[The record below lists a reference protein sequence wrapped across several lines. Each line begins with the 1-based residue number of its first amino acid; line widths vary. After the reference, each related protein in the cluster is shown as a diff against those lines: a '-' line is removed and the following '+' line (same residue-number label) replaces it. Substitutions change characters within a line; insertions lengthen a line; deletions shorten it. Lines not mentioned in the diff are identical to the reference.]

1 MKFNDKREHIEKL
14 EVCME
19 FEKEKM
25 RQIRKIIIWLG
36 VVILL
41 LIYSKEV
48 FRGLAIAFNIMKPF
62 IYGGII
68 AFILNLPL
76 RFVEE
81 KLFARWTGKSAAKYK
96 RPVSIFLSILLLC
109 GVITLVVA
117 MVVPQVMQTIVEL
130 GNKIPPFIE
139 QTLLQ
144 LKEQSVNY
152 PEFQQYLEKLD
163 LSDINLDT
171 LWNNLLTFAKSGMTS
186 MLTST
191 FSMAT
196 SIVGGIVNGL
206 IALIFSLYILGQK
219 EKLADQSKRILS
231 AYASDKWNARI
242 LKVCSMLYRNFSN
255 FISGQCLEAVIL
267 GTMFVITMTILGMPY
282 AVLVG
287 MLISFTALIPIVGA
301 FIGCFVGT
309 FLILVDTPQKALWF
323 IILFLVLQQIEGNL
337 IYPKVVGS
345 SVGLPPIWVLMA
357 VSVGGSL
364 FGIFGMLSFIP
375 LVSTFYMLLRDDVNE
390 RNEKKKAVKKEGRQ
404 K

>member
-1 MKFNDKREHIEKL
+1 
-14 EVCME
+14 ME

-25 RQIRKIIIWLG
+25 KQIRKIIIWLG
-36 VVILL
+36 IVILL

-48 FRGLAIAFNIMKPF
+48 FRGLAVAFNIMKPF
-62 IYGGII
+62 VYGGII

-81 KLFARWTGKSAAKYK
+81 KLFAKWTGKSAAKYK
-96 RPVSIFLSILLLC
+96 RSLSIFLSILLLC
-109 GVITLVVA
+109 GIITLVVA

-139 QTLLQ
+139 QALLQ
-144 LKEQSVNY
+144 LEEQSVNY
-152 PEFQQYLEKLD
+152 PEFQQYLEQID
-163 LSDINLDT
+163 LSDINWDT
-171 LWNNLLTFAKSGMTS
+171 LWNNILTFAKSGMTS
-186 MLTST
+186 MLSST

-196 SIVGGIVNGL
+196 SIIGGVVNSL
-206 IALIFSLYILGQK
+206 IAIIFSLYILGQK
-219 EKLADQSKRILS
+219 EKLADQGKRILS
-231 AYASDKWNARI
+231 AYASDKWNGRI
-242 LKVCSMLYRNFSN
+242 MKVCSMLYRNFSN

-267 GTMFVITMTILGMPY
+267 GMMFVVTMTILGMPY
-282 AVLVG
+282 AILVG

-301 FIGCFVGT
+301 FIGCFVGA

-323 IILFLVLQQIEGNL
+323 IILFLLLQQIEGNL

-345 SVGLPPIWVLMA
+345 SVGLPAIWVLMA

-390 RNEKKKAVKKEGRQ
+390 RNERKKAVKAIEKKGGGQ

>member
-1 MKFNDKREHIEKL
+1 
-14 EVCME
+14 ME

-25 RQIRKIIIWLG
+25 KQIRKIIIWLG
-36 VVILL
+36 LVILL

-337 IYPKVVGS
+337 IYPKVVGN

-390 RNEKKKAVKKEGRQ
+390 RNEKIKAVKKEGRQ

>member
-1 MKFNDKREHIEKL
+1 
-14 EVCME
+14 ME

-390 RNEKKKAVKKEGRQ
+390 RNEKIKAVKKEGRQ